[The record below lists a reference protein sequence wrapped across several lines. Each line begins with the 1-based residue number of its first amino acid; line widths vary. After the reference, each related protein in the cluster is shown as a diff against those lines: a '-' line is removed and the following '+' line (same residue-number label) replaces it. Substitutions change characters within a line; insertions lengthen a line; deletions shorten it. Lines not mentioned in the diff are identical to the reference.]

1 VPEAAT
7 WPPEAGP
14 HGRRSDSVTGIFWSL
29 ASSQERVT
37 AYGRIV
43 ESIAA
48 ARCVILDGG
57 LGTELPQAAG
67 SKDALDE
74 PLWGTRAL
82 IENPD
87 AVLRV
92 HRQYLEAGCDVI
104 STNTWG
110 LASALAANGPRL
122 WTDRDQPVHWMD
134 VGRRGLRLARQ
145 AVHEQGRDGE
155 SAVAFSLNGD
165 VDSEEG
171 RETVRL
177 LARLFADEPQPP
189 DLILVETLSLLTP
202 TLDEAIEGLLAT
214 GRPVWLSFRRCR
226 HGLCGIYGQHW
237 GGPEGD
243 AFGRAARRFEEMG
256 IGALLINCIPPD
268 HVEGM
273 VSYLRDFTDLPLGV
287 YPNLGYYSDR
297 GWRFAPGIGGDEYA
311 EMALRWREEGAQ
323 IIGGCCGVRPEHIAA
338 AARRLEGT
346 PPGHRRRAEEAVR
359 ANGDAP
365 PAPAEPAATW
375 TDRRRRPLYPLP
387 FPDLSVEP
395 GVAAPTEPSYMAWR
409 YVFREGIG
417 AHQRCLDMGCGT
429 GILAVQLALNG
440 AAHVRALDIDDRA
453 IANTLANAFRND
465 VADRVTA
472 ETVDLYP
479 WVPDERY
486 EVIVASLYQRPTDPF
501 ERVSSHRPPD
511 YWGRNLVDQLIAKL
525 PEALAPEGVAYVVQL
540 SLLSQQR
547 TTEMLATA
555 GFTAQA
561 VDYTLFAFPPEL
573 GDSRTQIGRVEEL
586 SDAYHLR
593 VGEQEVMV
601 AYLLEV
607 RHAPSSSTRV
617 PGT

>member
-1 VPEAAT
+1 
-7 WPPEAGP
+7 
-14 HGRRSDSVTGIFWSL
+14 
-29 ASSQERVT
+29 
-37 AYGRIV
+37 
-43 ESIAA
+43 
-48 ARCVILDGG
+48 VILDGG

-67 SKDALDE
+67 TRDALDE

-92 HRQYLEAGCDVI
+92 HHQYLEAGCNI
-104 STNTWG
+104 LSTNTWG
-110 LASALAANGPRL
+110 LASALAADGPRL
-122 WTDRDQPVHWMD
+122 WADRDQPVHWMD

-145 AVHEQGRDGE
+145 AVQEAGREGE
-155 SAVAFSLNGD
+155 IAVAFSLNGD
-165 VDSEEG
+165 VASEEG
-171 RETVRL
+171 EETIRL

-202 TLDEAIEGLLAT
+202 MLDQAIAGLLAT
-214 GRPVWLSFRRCR
+214 GLPVWLSFRRCR

-256 IGALLINCIPPD
+256 VEALLINCIPPD

-287 YPNLGYYSDR
+287 YPNLGYFSDR
-297 GWRFAPGIGGDEYA
+297 GWRFAPGIGGEEYA
-311 EMALRWREEGAQ
+311 AMALRWREEGAQ

-338 AARRLEGT
+338 AATALAT
-346 PPGHRRRAEEAVR
+346 TKPGHRRPAEEAAR
-359 ANGDAP
+359 AANGSANGVATP
-365 PAPAEPAATW
+365 PRPW
-375 TDRRRRPLYPLP
+375 TDRRQRALYPLP
-387 FPDLSVEP
+387 FPDLGVEP
-395 GVAAPTEPSYMAWR
+395 GVAAPTQASYMAWR

-453 IANTLANAFRND
+453 VANTLANAFRND
-465 VADRVTA
+465 VADRVSA
-472 ETVDLYP
+472 ATVDLYP
-479 WVPDERY
+479 WVPEERY

-525 PEALAPEGVAYVVQL
+525 PEALAPEGVAYVVQS
-540 SLLSQQR
+540 SLLSQRR
-547 TTEMLATA
+547 TIEMLGAA
-555 GFTAQA
+555 GFVAQP
-561 VDYTLFAFPPEL
+561 VDYTLFSLPPEL
-573 GDSRTQIGRVEEL
+573 RDSRTQIGRVEEL
-586 SDAYHLR
+586 SDAYHLQ
-593 VGEQEVMV
+593 VGEEEVLV

-607 RHAPSSSTRV
+607 RHAP
-617 PGT
+617 